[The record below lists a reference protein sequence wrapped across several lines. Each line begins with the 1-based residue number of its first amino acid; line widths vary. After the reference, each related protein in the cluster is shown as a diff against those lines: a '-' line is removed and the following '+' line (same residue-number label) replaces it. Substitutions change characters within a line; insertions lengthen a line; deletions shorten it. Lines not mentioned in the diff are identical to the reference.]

1 MSFYLSQH
9 HSKKIALS
17 QDWIRKAERIRC
29 SAPLPERSPDPV
41 LARMLE
47 HAPYQVPS
55 GEDKGRSKEAESGL
69 HTLLIQ
75 TGGISVSA
83 KEDNRG
89 EESEIPSPQGRK
101 RTASED
107 LETKVSKRGKK
118 PSPGGP
124 ASEGVLTAQR
134 PQGGQPSTEL

>member
-1 MSFYLSQH
+1 M
-9 HSKKIALS
+9 
-17 QDWIRKAERIRC
+17 IRC
-29 SAPLPERSPDPV
+29 SAPFPEGSPDPV

-47 HAPYQVPS
+47 HALYQVPS
-55 GEDKGRSKEAESGL
+55 GEDKGRNKEAESGP

-75 TGGISVSA
+75 TGGISVFA
-83 KEDNRG
+83 KKDDQG
-89 EESEIPSPQGRK
+89 EESRIPSPQGRK

-107 LETKVSKRGKK
+107 LETRVSKRGKK

-124 ASEGVLTAQR
+124 APEGVLTAQC